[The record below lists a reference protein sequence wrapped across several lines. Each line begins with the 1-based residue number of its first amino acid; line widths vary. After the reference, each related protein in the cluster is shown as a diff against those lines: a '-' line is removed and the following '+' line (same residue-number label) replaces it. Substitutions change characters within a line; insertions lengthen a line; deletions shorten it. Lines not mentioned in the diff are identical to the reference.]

1 MSMGATTQNYIDLQ
15 DAGCQVGLVH
25 FMLLG
30 VCVGKASKSATAQTA
45 PTHFTALGAGVGRA
59 SKSASAQTG
68 PICEPFL
75 QLPCLREVIAPP
87 LWVCSVAG
95 LFDNHEDM
103 A

>member
-30 VCVGKASKSATAQTA
+30 VCVGKASKSATAQSA
-45 PTHFTALGAGVGRA
+45 PTHFTVLGAGVGRA

-68 PICEPFL
+68 PTCEPFFATAM
-75 QLPCLREVIAPP
+75 PSGGHCTT
-87 LWVCSVAG
+87 SVG
-95 LFDNHEDM
+95 LLCCWPF
-103 A
+103 